1 MRTSSGWLPGAGRDA
16 MPDGGIVEVS
26 TTTVKLSG
34 QKGGVQV
41 AIRDT
46 GKGIRANA
54 AERVF
59 EPYYQSRTG
68 NRNPGFSL
76 ALVYQ
81 FVALSGGSIEVE
93 SAPEKGAGYLL
104 NFPAS
109 RENFRNLPV
118 GHSMPGPRTAATACT
133 AGTHDPRPVAIGL
146 RLALFDALANNTSDM
161 IVVAGLDGVARYV
174 SPACRPLTGYD
185 SEELLGPLRPE
196 LIHRA

>member
-1 MRTSSGWLPGAGRDA
+1 MKLAADIPQIKADPQELRENLFRLVAGARDA

-26 TTTVKLSG
+26 TAAIKLSG

-46 GKGIRANA
+46 GKGIRASA
-54 AERVF
+54 SERVF

-81 FVALSGGSIEVE
+81 FVAMSGGSIEVE

-104 NFPAS
+104 SFPAL
-109 RENFRNLPV
+109 ENSTLQPASDDRQQ
-118 GHSMPGPRTAATACT
+118 AAFA
-133 AGTHDPRPVAIGL
+133 
-146 RLALFDALANNTSDM
+146 
-161 IVVAGLDGVARYV
+161 
-174 SPACRPLTGYD
+174 
-185 SEELLGPLRPE
+185 
-196 LIHRA
+196 